1 MFQKIFI
8 LNNYFVYLIIKD
20 KGAKMREPKKLK
32 LANIPTPLINSE
44 FEGCKFKIKR
54 DDFTGMELSG
64 NKVRKLEY
72 LLYEAKKQKVD
83 YVFTSG
89 GDQSNHSRATCIA
102 AMQLGIKSKLFLWG
116 KDKKIAEG
124 NLFLDKLT
132 NTEIEF
138 FTKKEYENIS
148 LIMENE
154 KNKYR
159 KKGKKVFVIPSG
171 GSSTLGI
178 WGYINFMKELSQQ
191 IDIKK
196 LKGIVVAAGT
206 GGTAAGLLLGA
217 KIFGFTEL
225 KIYPVNVI
233 YSENE
238 IKNKISSLVKNCI
251 RDYKMN
257 INPDIDNLIVLDG
270 YSLEGYKNITKT
282 KVKVLKSYFKQS
294 GILLDPI
301 YTGKAFVAFYENFL
315 NGKKKSNVLFLH
327 TGGFFGTFAKRK
339 DFIF

>member
-1 MFQKIFI
+1 
-8 LNNYFVYLIIKD
+8 
-20 KGAKMREPKKLK
+20 MREPKKLK
-32 LANIPTPLINSE
+32 LANIPTPLIDSE

-72 LLYEAKKQKVD
+72 LLYEAKKQNVD

-89 GDQSNHSRATCIA
+89 GDQSNHARATCIA

-124 NLFLDKLT
+124 NLFFDKLT

-138 FTKKEYENIS
+138 FTKKEYENVPD
-148 LIMENE
+148 IMEKE
-154 KNKYR
+154 KVKFE

-178 WGYINFMKELSQQ
+178 WGYINFMKELSEQ

-196 LKGIVVAAGT
+196 LNGIVVAAGT

-217 KIFGFTEL
+217 EILGFNKL

-238 IKNKISSLVKNCI
+238 IKNKISTLVKSCVN
-251 RDYKMN
+251 DYKIN
-257 INPDIDNLIVLDG
+257 INPDFNNLVVLDG
-270 YSLEGYKNITKT
+270 YSKEGYKNITKS
-282 KVKVLKSYFKQS
+282 KVKVLKNFFKQS

-315 NGKKKSNVLFLH
+315 RSKKKSNVLFLH
-327 TGGFFGTFAKRK
+327 TGGLFGTFAKRK
-339 DFIF
+339 DFMM